1 MAGDWQ
7 FLRSPPLR
15 SMGKLTLREDR
26 WRLPTGVERAYPVL
40 HVGATVGVVPLVD
53 RERVVLIRQFRHLV
67 REDSW
72 ELPGGGALPGERPE
86 EAAQRELREEGGY
99 RAGRLTFLTRFYPS
113 SAYLDEEAHCFL
125 GEALVA
131 DPRPPPPGRRRV
143 LPAARGPPPRSR
155 RHGAGRPDHGVRVQD
170 GPARRRAASGPPR
183 LRLARALGVGAV
195 YDPMTR
201 AART

>member
-7 FLRSPPLR
+7 FLRSTPLR

-99 RAGRLTFLTRFYPS
+99 RAGRLTFLTRFFPS
-113 SAYLDEEAHCFL
+113 SAYLDEEAHCYL
-125 GEALVA
+125 GEDLVA
-131 DPRPPPPGRRRV
+131 DPLPSDDDEFFERRV
-143 LPAARGPPPRSR
+143 VPLQEAVAMALDDRITESVSKVALLAAALRL
-155 RHGAGRPDHGVRVQD
+155 GVRV
-170 GPARRRAASGPPR
+170 S
-183 LRLARALGVGAV
+183 V
-195 YDPMTR
+195 
-201 AART
+201 